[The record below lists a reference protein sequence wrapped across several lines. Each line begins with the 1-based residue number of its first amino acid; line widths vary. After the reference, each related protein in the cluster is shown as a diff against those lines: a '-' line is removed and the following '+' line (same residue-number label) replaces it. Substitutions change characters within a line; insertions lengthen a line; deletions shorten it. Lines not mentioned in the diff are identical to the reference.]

1 MNGLISVFLTALLF
15 FSSTIAFSQTPPPPP
30 PVDTTGSL
38 DKIFDRVEAEA
49 SYPGGVNEWIRFLQ
63 KNLNAETPVN
73 NNAPAGKFTVL
84 VQFIVDKDGSISEI
98 KPLTSLGYGMEQE
111 VVRILKQ
118 SGKWTPAIQN
128 GRPVKAYRKQPVTFQ
143 VEDDEIDI
151 ITKTPFVLYANTDN
165 PLTINVYK
173 VKPEDVLLTITQGTI
188 TRMGDSR
195 YMVKVS
201 KPGRVII
208 MVYNSKKD
216 KEVGAVSFEVRE

>member
-1 MNGLISVFLTALLF
+1 MKGFNSVLLGALLF
-15 FSSTIAFSQTPPPPP
+15 FSSMTAFSQTPPPPP
-30 PVDTTGSL
+30 PADTTGSL
-38 DKIFDRVEAEA
+38 DKIFDRVEVEA
-49 SYPGGVNEWIRFLQ
+49 SYPGGVNEWISFLQ

-143 VEDDEIDI
+143 VEDDEIEI
-151 ITKTPFVLYANTDN
+151 ITKTPFVLYTNTDN

-173 VKPEDVLLTITQGTI
+173 VKPEDVLLTITQGAI
-188 TRMGDSR
+188 TKMGDGR
-195 YMVKVS
+195 YVVKLS

-208 MVYNSKKD
+208 RVYNSKKD

>member
-15 FSSTIAFSQTPPPPP
+15 FSSNIAFSQTPPPPP

-38 DKIFDRVEAEA
+38 DKIFERVEVEA

-128 GRPVKAYRKQPVTFQ
+128 GRPVKAYRKQPITFQ

-151 ITKTPFVLYANTDN
+151 ITKTPFALYANTDN

-188 TRMGDSR
+188 TRMGDGR
-195 YMVKVS
+195 YVVKVS

-208 MVYNSKKD
+208 RVYNSKKD